1 MRFSTNLP
9 YLITYTASS
18 ASEQDEAN
26 PALRLA
32 STRAGK
38 MGLSCPLGIA
48 RCIPQG
54 NTPVCH
60 TKNPLLAKFVW
71 SRWLD
76 IGLDLFFFSGGGVVF
91 MTPSRSINTPKKSWL
106 ISSHLDV
113 TIGE

>member
-76 IGLDLFFFSGGGVVF
+76 IGLDLFFFSGGGGGVYDPISVYKHAKKILANIQ
-91 MTPSRSINTPKKSWL
+91 PSLRHYW
-106 ISSHLDV
+106 
-113 TIGE
+113 